1 MSADNHEVRT
11 PSPNPLPAGERAFR
25 FELATGCLRL
35 EIERATWPLDSLCDF
50 ATRRNPKRAFLIVSK
65 VLGRHIPA
73 APSTMRKSMRDLAA
87 QIPNDLPGPVLVVG
101 LAETAVCLGQ
111 GVYEELAR
119 RPGWNGL
126 YVHSTRQQVDAPL
139 LCRFEEPHS
148 HASAHLIYRPEAF
161 DLDRV
166 RSLVLVDDEIST
178 GTTLANLAGAL
189 AEHLPSLERIVAAS
203 LTDWSAGRDW
213 LERMPR
219 PASSASLLSGRMTWE
234 PNGASLDVE
243 AATFNSAAPKL
254 GTLDQRRNF
263 GRLGWRGE
271 PLPLPDPQIP
281 AGALIRVVGT
291 GEFTYPA
298 FLLAERL
305 EQAGHDVVM
314 HSTTRSPAL
323 PGGAIRHILNFR
335 DNYAPEIANFL
346 YNCEPGSERLSLI
359 CQETPVIDA
368 DLAGALDALCLDF
381 GAVT

>member
-1 MSADNHEVRT
+1 METREVE
-11 PSPNPLPAGERAFR
+11 LPTGTLSLSVERA
-25 FELATGCLRL
+25 L
-35 EIERATWPLDSLCDF
+35 WPLDALCDF

-73 APSTMRKSMRDLAA
+73 APSLMRKSMRDLTA
-87 QIPNDLPGPVLVVG
+87 QVPDDLPGPVLVVG

-126 YVHSTRQQVDAPL
+126 YIHSTRQQVHAPL

-148 HASAHLIYRPEAF
+148 HASAHLIYRPESS
-161 DLDRV
+161 DLDLV

-203 LTDWSAGRDW
+203 LTDWSGGRDW
-213 LERMPR
+213 LGLMPR
-219 PASSASLLSGRMTWE
+219 PATSASLLSGRMTWE
-234 PNGASLDVE
+234 PNGSVVDVE
-243 AATFNSAAPKL
+243 ASTFDSAAPKL
-254 GTLDQRRNF
+254 GILDQRRNF
-263 GRLGWRGE
+263 GRLGWRDE
-271 PLPLPDPQIP
+271 ALPLPEPQIP
-281 AGALIRVVGT
+281 AGAPVRVVGT

-323 PGGAIRHILNFR
+323 PGRAIRHILKFH

-346 YNCEPGSERLSLI
+346 YNCDPASPRLSLI
-359 CQETPVIDA
+359 CHETPGIDA
-368 DLAGALDALCLDF
+368 QLVKALGATHLDF

>member
-1 MSADNHEVRT
+1 METREVELPTGTLSLSVERSA
-11 PSPNPLPAGERAFR
+11 
-25 FELATGCLRL
+25 
-35 EIERATWPLDSLCDF
+35 WPLDALCDF
-50 ATRRNPKRAFLIVSK
+50 ATRRNPKRAFLVVSK

-73 APSTMRKSMRDLAA
+73 SPSLMRQSMRDLAA
-87 QIPNDLPGPVLVVG
+87 QIPHDLPGPVLVVG

-111 GVYEELAR
+111 GVYEELSR
-119 RPGWNGL
+119 RPGWDGL
-126 YVHSTRQQVDAPL
+126 YIHSTRQQVDAPL

-148 HASAHLIYRPEAF
+148 HASAHLIYRPEGF
-161 DLDRV
+161 NLGQV

-189 AEHLPSLERIVAAS
+189 AEHLPALERIVAAS

-213 LERMPR
+213 LGRMPR
-219 PASSASLLSGRMTWE
+219 SATSASLLSGRMTWQ
-234 PNGASLDVE
+234 PNGTAMDVE
-243 AATFNSAAPKL
+243 ASTFNSTAPKL

-281 AGALIRVVGT
+281 AGTPVRIVGT

-305 EQAGHDVVM
+305 EQAGRDVVM

-323 PGGAIRHILNFR
+323 PGGAIRHTLAIR
-335 DNYAPEIANFL
+335 DNYAPEIANFV
-346 YNCEPGSERLSLI
+346 YNCDPASPRLSLI
-359 CQETPVIDA
+359 CHETPGIDA
-368 DLAGALDALCLDF
+368 YLVDALEAVTLDF

>member
-1 MSADNHEVRT
+1 METREVE
-11 PSPNPLPAGERAFR
+11 LP
-25 FELATGCLRL
+25 TGTLSL
-35 EIERATWPLDSLCDF
+35 SVERATWPLDTLCDF

-73 APSTMRKSMRDLAA
+73 APSLMRKSMRDLAA
-87 QIPNDLPGPVLVVG
+87 QVPDLPAPVLVVG

-119 RPGWNGL
+119 RPGWDGL

-148 HASAHLIYRPEAF
+148 HASAHLIYRPEGF
-161 DLDRV
+161 DLDQV

-178 GTTLANLAGAL
+178 GTTRANLAASL
-189 AEHLPSLERIVAAS
+189 AEQLPSLERIVAAS
-203 LTDWSAGRDW
+203 LTDWSGGRDW
-213 LERMPR
+213 LKRMPR
-219 PASSASLLSGRMTWE
+219 PAKSASLLSGRMTWQ
-234 PNGASLDVE
+234 PNGASLEVE
-243 AATFNSAAPKL
+243 ASAFNSTAPKL
-254 GTLDQRRNF
+254 GALDQRRNF

-271 PLPLPDPQIP
+271 PLPLPNPELP
-281 AGALIRVVGT
+281 AGAPLRVVGT

-346 YNCEPGSERLSLI
+346 YNCDPASARLSLI
-359 CQETPVIDA
+359 CHETPGIDA
-368 DLAGALDALCLDF
+368 DLIDALGAVNLDF
-381 GAVT
+381 GAVM

>member
-1 MSADNHEVRT
+1 MEMREVE
-11 PSPNPLPAGERAFR
+11 LPTGTLSLSVDRA
-25 FELATGCLRL
+25 L
-35 EIERATWPLDSLCDF
+35 WPLDALCDF

-73 APSTMRKSMRDLAA
+73 APSLMRNSMRDLAA
-87 QIPNDLPGPVLVVG
+87 EIPHNLPGPVLVIG
-101 LAETAVCLGQ
+101 LAEPAVCLGQ
-111 GVYEELAR
+111 GVYEELSR
-119 RPGWNGL
+119 RPGWDGL
-126 YVHSTRQQVDAPL
+126 YVHSTRQQVAAPL

-148 HASAHLIYRPEAF
+148 HASAHLIYRPKGF
-161 DLDRV
+161 DLEAV

-178 GTTLANLAGAL
+178 GTTLTNLAAAL
-189 AEHLPSLERIVAAS
+189 AEHLPSLEHIVAAS
-203 LTDWSAGRDW
+203 LTDWSGGRDW

-219 PASSASLLSGRMTWE
+219 PASSASLLSGQMRWQ
-234 PNGASLDVE
+234 PNGAALDVE
-243 AATFNSAAPKL
+243 TTAFAAAAPTL

-271 PLPLPDPQIP
+271 LLPLPDPQLP
-281 AGALIRVVGT
+281 AGTLVRVVGT

-323 PGGAIRHILNFR
+323 PGGAIRHILSFR

-359 CQETPVIDA
+359 CHETPGIDA
-368 DLAGALDALCLDF
+368 QLVEALDATQLDF